1 MKKQTKKI
9 FIGVAIFIVLG
20 FGSVVIYHGINKN
33 VTEPIEKATDTDA
46 YVSNEENA
54 GNNIATTALSDIST
68 DKESTTEKTKDDNMN
83 TSTEIVSNAENTSS
97 AKDDSANTGNH
108 TTTTNNSGTQNTN
121 NGNSNNSS
129 GNTNGSTKPST
140 TESSKPNNTTEAS
153 KPNTTTEA
161 VKPNN
166 NSSQNSG
173 SKECDH
179 KWEKVTKQVW
189 VEPVEHTETVTVV
202 VEEAK
207 DVPIV
212 EQQRHIFCSGCG
224 SDLTAMGLTSVGQY
238 NSHCANCQGGNA
250 SYYGDF
256 ANVTTGYEHVPE
268 VTKTETKTVV
278 DKAGYYKEEVTGYKC
293 TKCGAS
299 KSK

>member
-1 MKKQTKKI
+1 MMKKQTKKI

-33 VTEPIEKATDTDA
+33 ITEPIEKATDTDA

-54 GNNIATTALSDIST
+54 GNDIATTALSDIST

-153 KPNTTTEA
+153 KPNTTTET

-189 VEPVEHTETVTVV
+189 VDPVEHTETIV

-207 DVPIV
+207 DIPIV
-212 EQQRHIFCSGCG
+212 ETQRHYFCSGCG
-224 SDLTAMGLTSVGQY
+224 SDFGTSLDDVTIHVLT
-238 NSHCANCQGGNA
+238 CQGGNA

-256 ANVTTGYEHVPE
+256 TDVITSYTHVPA
-268 VTKTETKTVV
+268 KTETKTVV

-293 TKCGAS
+293 TKCGAT
-299 KSK
+299 KGK

>member
-9 FIGVAIFIVLG
+9 LIGIAILIVLG

-54 GNNIATTALSDIST
+54 GNDITTTAPADIST
-68 DKESTTEKTKDDNMN
+68 GKESTTEKTKDDNTN
-83 TSTEIVSNAENTSS
+83 TSTEILSNAGNTSS
-97 AKDDSANTGNH
+97 AKDDSANTGNP

-153 KPNTTTEA
+153 KPNTTTET

-189 VEPVEHTETVTVV
+189 VEPVEHTETVVI
-202 VEEAK
+202 EEAK
-207 DVPIV
+207 DVPITENV
-212 EQQRHIFCSGCG
+212 LHYVCTGCG
-224 SDLTAMGLTSVGQY
+224 TDLGTSEEGAITHCLTCQDGAASLRGTTVSVI
-238 NSHCANCQGGNA
+238 S
-250 SYYGDF
+250 
-256 ANVTTGYEHVPE
+256 GYTHVPA
-268 VTKTETKTVV
+268 KTETKTIV

-293 TKCGAS
+293 TKCGAT

>member
-1 MKKQTKKI
+1 MMKKQTKKI
-9 FIGVAIFIVLG
+9 LIGVAILIVLG

-33 VTEPIEKATDTDA
+33 VTEPTEKATDTDA

-54 GNNIATTALSDIST
+54 GNDIATTTLSDIST

-83 TSTEIVSNAENTSS
+83 TSTEIVSNAGNTSS
-97 AKDDSANTGNH
+97 AKDDSSNTSNH

-129 GNTNGSTKPST
+129 GNTNGGSKPST

-179 KWEKVTKQVW
+179 KWNKVTKQVW
-189 VEPVEHTETVTVV
+189 VDPVEHTETVVI
-202 VEEAK
+202 EEAK
-207 DVPIV
+207 DVPITENV
-212 EQQRHIFCSGCG
+212 LHYVCTGCG
-224 SDLTAMGLTSVGQY
+224 TDLGTSEEGAITHCLTCQDGAASLRGTTVSVI
-238 NSHCANCQGGNA
+238 S
-250 SYYGDF
+250 
-256 ANVTTGYEHVPE
+256 GYTHVPA
-268 VTKTETKTVV
+268 KTETKTVV

-293 TKCGAS
+293 TKCGAT